1 MFIII
6 TIMFFRSWLG
16 YSYFSADLRLNN
28 CYDFPRLSRSMPYF
42 SARKISLSF
51 TDLQHAKMFCHNK
64 MPVLGKIILKF
75 QGQHSYKEYSYK
87 SKQNLLSCLLLRY
100 VLLDV
105 FIIAVVFFC

>member
-1 MFIII
+1 MFVGP
-6 TIMFFRSWLG
+6 RLG